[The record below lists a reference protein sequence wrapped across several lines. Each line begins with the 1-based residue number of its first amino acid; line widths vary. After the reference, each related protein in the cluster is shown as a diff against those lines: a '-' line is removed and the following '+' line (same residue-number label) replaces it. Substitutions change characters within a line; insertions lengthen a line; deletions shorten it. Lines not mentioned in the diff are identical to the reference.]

1 MESQQQSRAEI
12 IQKLGELIQDIDF
25 AMLTTVD
32 EDGTLRSRPM
42 STQKTPFNGTL
53 WFFTEAASPKVDE
66 IEQEREVNLGYAD
79 PKNQRYVSVSG
90 RARLVRDDAKKR
102 ELWSPVYKIYFSSG
116 PEDPNV
122 ALLKVDVQKAEY
134 WVSGS
139 NAVGRLID
147 FAKAMITGDDEQ
159 LGENEKLDLSR

>member
-1 MESQQQSRAEI
+1 MAENTRAETI
-12 IQKLGELIQDIDF
+12 EQLAELIKDIDF

-42 STQKTPFNGTL
+42 STQKTPFDGTL
-53 WFFTEAASPKVDE
+53 WFFTEAAAPKVEE
-66 IEQEREVNLGYAD
+66 IEREHEVNLAYAD
-79 PKNQRYVSVSG
+79 PKSQRYVSVSG

-102 ELWSPVYKIYFSSG
+102 ELWSPAYKVYFSKG
-116 PEDPNV
+116 HEDPNV
-122 ALLKVDVQKAEY
+122 ALLRVTVQKAEY
-134 WVSGS
+134 WISGS

-147 FAKAMITGDDEQ
+147 FAKAMITGDERQ